1 MKKMGIMDRIKLNIR
16 ANLNYL
22 LDQVEDPQ
30 KLMDQ
35 LLLDMREGIIEFKN
49 SIVDAIASAKRLERE
64 ITENNE
70 KAKLWEERALL
81 ALKHGDEE
89 LAKQALNKKLT
100 FVETEKRAKIE
111 LEQQKKTIE
120 DLKASLPILE
130 SKLDELYK
138 KKHELIRKS
147 LEVQRI
153 KQIKRSH
160 DLGSQDIVSEI
171 GFDATLFNTYDSMVE
186 KIKSL
191 EDHALALAELEKD
204 DLEDEFKKLERKSQI
219 EAELKSAKES
229 VKTGE

>member
-1 MKKMGIMDRIKLNIR
+1 MGIMDRIKLNLR
-16 ANLNYL
+16 ANLNHL

-30 KLMDQ
+30 KLVDQ

-49 SIVDAIASAKRLERE
+49 SIVDAIAGAKRLERE

-70 KAKLWEERALL
+70 KVKLWEERAIL

-89 LAKQALNKKLT
+89 LAKQALNKKLACI
-100 FVETEKRAKIE
+100 ENERRAKIE

-130 SKLDELYK
+130 VKLDELYK

-147 LEVQRI
+147 LEIQRI
-153 KQIKRSH
+153 NQIKRS
-160 DLGSQDIVSEI
+160 QDFVSEI
-171 GFDATLFNTYDSMVE
+171 GFDTTVFNTYDSMVE
-186 KIKSL
+186 KIKAL

-219 EAELKSAKES
+219 EAELKSAKENI
-229 VKTGE
+229 KTGE